1 MQLKQF
7 QEITNKIVEATHELI
22 TNTRTDK
29 IVKLEAIE

>member
-22 TNTRTDK
+22 ANTRTDK

>member
-7 QEITNKIVEATHELI
+7 QEITNKIAKATHELI

-29 IVKLEAIE
+29 IVQLKAIK

>member
-7 QEITNKIVEATHELI
+7 QGITNKIVEAAHELI